1 MCSEP
6 GGHSGSSRA
15 VRLHATSQISASRN
29 GKNWATVDV
38 IRYAPR
44 NGSAMSVTT
53 DPTPEN
59 TPINIVNRSRSW
71 SDDKNC
77 KTSWSVSTRYAKT
90 IDAAIAVSTA

>member
-1 MCSEP
+1 MCSDP
-6 GGHSGSSRA
+6 GGQSESSRA
-15 VRLHATSQISASRN
+15 ARLHATSPMSASRR

-59 TPINIVNRSRSW
+59 TPIRIVNNSRSYN
-71 SDDKNC
+71 DDRNC
-77 KTSWSVSTRYAKT
+77 NTSWSVSTK
-90 IDAAIAVSTA
+90 

>member
-15 VRLHATSQISASRN
+15 VRLHATSQISASRS

-59 TPINIVNRSRSW
+59 TPMRIVNNSRSW

-77 KTSWSVSTRYAKT
+77 KTSWSVSTRYAST
-90 IDAAIAVSTA
+90 IDAAMAVRTA

>member
-1 MCSEP
+1 MCSLP

-15 VRLHATSQISASRN
+15 VRLHATSQISASRS

-53 DPTPEN
+53 LPTPEN
-59 TPINIVNRSRSW
+59 TPMRIVNSNRSCKDER
-71 SDDKNC
+71 NC
-77 KTSWSVSTRYAKT
+77 NTSWSVSTRYAKT
-90 IDAAIAVSTA
+90 IDAAMAVNTA